1 MHACIGARPG
11 YGHQDLWNTMIK
23 REEGPD
29 LYHLYHLYF
38 DAFVIQVVE
47 T

>member
-1 MHACIGARPG
+1 MHAYIGGRPG
-11 YGHQDLWNTMIK
+11 YGHQSLWNTMIK

-29 LYHLYHLYF
+29 LVHLYF
-38 DAFVIQVVE
+38 EACVSQVVE